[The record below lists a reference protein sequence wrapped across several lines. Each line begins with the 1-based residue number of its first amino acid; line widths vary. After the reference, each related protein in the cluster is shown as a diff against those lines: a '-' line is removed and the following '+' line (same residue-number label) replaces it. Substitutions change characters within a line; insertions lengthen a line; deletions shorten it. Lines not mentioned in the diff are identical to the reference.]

1 MVSDVAAQWASGSWK
16 VIDTDMEPKIK
27 VLIVDDERFF
37 AEMLKNT
44 LSGESNIEV
53 VGVAHDARTA
63 LQMDELLD
71 PDAVL
76 MDIELPG
83 DMDGIEAAVQ
93 IKRAKPGTGIVI
105 LSAHNER
112 RYVTSLPLENTSGWA
127 YLLKQSVPDV
137 SAVVR
142 AIEGSINGMMVLDPA
157 VVMNLQPRQGSAVSR
172 LTKRQRQVLELI
184 AQGYNNAA
192 IAEELILTEKSVET
206 YINAIYQELGV
217 SREHG
222 IHSRVTATLAYLD
235 DSQNL

>member
-1 MVSDVAAQWASGSWK
+1 
-16 VIDTDMEPKIK
+16 MEQKIR

-37 AEMLKNT
+37 AEMLNRS
-44 LSGESNIEV
+44 LEGEANIEV
-53 VGVAHDARTA
+53 VGVAHDARAA
-63 LQMDELLD
+63 LEMEDQHD
-71 PDAVL
+71 PDAIL

-112 RYVTSLPLENTSGWA
+112 RYVTSLPLESTSGWA
-127 YLLKQSVPDV
+127 YLLKQTVPDV

-142 AIEGSINGMMVLDPA
+142 AIEGSMNGMMVLDPA
-157 VVMNLQPRQGSAVSR
+157 VVMNLQPRQGSAVAR
-172 LTKRQRQVLELI
+172 LTNRQRQVLELI

-192 IAEELILTEKSVET
+192 IAGELVLTEKSVET

-217 SREHG
+217 SREQG
-222 IHSRVTATLAYLD
+222 IHSRVTATLAYLND
-235 DSQNL
+235 TQSL

>member
-1 MVSDVAAQWASGSWK
+1 MD
-16 VIDTDMEPKIK
+16 EKIR

-37 AEMLKNT
+37 AEMLKGS
-44 LSGESNIEV
+44 LSGEAKIEV
-53 VGVAHDARTA
+53 VGVAHDAETA
-63 LQMDELLD
+63 LEMEESHK

-93 IKRAKPGTGIVI
+93 IKHVRPDTGIVI

-112 RYVTSLPLENTSGWA
+112 RYVTSLPLDNTSGWA
-127 YLLKQSVPDV
+127 YLLKQSVPDI

-157 VVMNLQPRQGSAVSR
+157 VVMNLQPRQGSAVAR
-172 LTKRQRQVLELI
+172 LTNRQRQVLELI

-192 IAEELILTEKSVET
+192 IAKELVLTEKSVET

-217 SREHG
+217 SREQG
-222 IHSRVTATLAYLD
+222 IHSRVTATLAYLK
-235 DSQNL
+235 DSQNR

>member
-1 MVSDVAAQWASGSWK
+1 
-16 VIDTDMEPKIK
+16 MEHKIR

-37 AEMLKNT
+37 AEMLNRS
-44 LSGESNIEV
+44 LAGEANIEV
-53 VGVAHDARTA
+53 VGVAHDARAA
-63 LQMDELLD
+63 LEMEAQHD
-71 PDAVL
+71 PDAIL

-93 IKRAKPGTGIVI
+93 IKRTKPGTGIVI

-127 YLLKQSVPDV
+127 YLLKQTVPDV

-157 VVMNLQPRQGSAVSR
+157 VVMNLQPRQGSAVAR
-172 LTKRQRQVLELI
+172 LTNRQRQVLELI

-192 IAEELILTEKSVET
+192 IAGELVLTEKSVET

-217 SREHG
+217 SREQG
-222 IHSRVTATLAYLD
+222 IHSRVTATLAYLND
-235 DSQNL
+235 TQSL

>member
-1 MVSDVAAQWASGSWK
+1 MD
-16 VIDTDMEPKIK
+16 EKIR

-37 AEMLKNT
+37 AEMLKGS
-44 LSGESNIEV
+44 LSGEAKIEV
-53 VGVAHDARTA
+53 VGVAHDAETA
-63 LQMDELLD
+63 LQMEESHK

-76 MDIELPG
+76 RDIELPG

-93 IKRAKPGTGIVI
+93 IKNVRPNTGIVI

-127 YLLKQSVPDV
+127 YLLKQSVPDI

-157 VVMNLQPRQGSAVSR
+157 VVMNLQPRQGSAVAR
-172 LTKRQRQVLELI
+172 LTNRQRQVLELI

-192 IAEELILTEKSVET
+192 IAGELVLTEKSVET

-217 SREHG
+217 SREQG
-222 IHSRVTATLAYLD
+222 IHSRVTATLAYLND
-235 DSQNL
+235 TQNR